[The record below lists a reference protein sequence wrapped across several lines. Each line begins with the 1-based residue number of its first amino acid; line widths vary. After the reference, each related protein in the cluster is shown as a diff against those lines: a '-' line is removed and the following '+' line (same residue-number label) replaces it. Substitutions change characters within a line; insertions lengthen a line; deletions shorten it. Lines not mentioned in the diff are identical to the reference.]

1 MSGKSCFLKAVGIIV
16 FLAHLG
22 SFVPAEAAVVG
33 LTDRLFSR
41 TAGTRAAAPLQ
52 SSFMSDLSQIAAMLH
67 GASHRC
73 ACAGSMSGSSPVG
86 PDKHATQAPAVLTMP
101 AAAAGSCQ

>member
-1 MSGKSCFLKAVGIIV
+1 MSGKSCFLKAMGIIV

-41 TAGTRAAAPLQ
+41 MAAHRTAAPLQ
-52 SSFMSDLSQIAAMLH
+52 SSFMSDLSQMAAMLH
-67 GASHRC
+67 SATHRH
-73 ACAGSMSGSSPVG
+73 ACASC
-86 PDKHATQAPAVLTMP
+86 HAALEPASVLLQLCKASTSQRF
-101 AAAAGSCQ
+101 ADAYSR